1 MISCIEVAEITQT
14 LEITDFTWTSDPQNH
29 CLLGSQNRVAV
40 NFLNRYVIY
49 WVGLGPCERA
59 RPEVAEYVLGKGI
72 VRKGGGLPP
81 LSANFFPLV
90 FRKNSIIGKIGPIVS
105 VRLAAFS
112 QFFFYPSP
120 NVCHLATCFTT
131 I

>member
-1 MISCIEVAEITQT
+1 M
-14 LEITDFTWTSDPQNH
+14 
-29 CLLGSQNRVAV
+29 
-40 NFLNRYVIY
+40 
-49 WVGLGPCERA
+49 GLGPCERA

-112 QFFFYPSP
+112 QFFFTPLLTSATLLLVSQQFDI
-120 NVCHLATCFTT
+120 VCTLSHYSDGNTNRGANAKLSVT
-131 I
+131 